1 MSSLIVVDV
10 ALARS
15 GDSSGDQPYEWIKKR
30 INCLLSNANKRF
42 EEIKQKNER
51 VIRLHEEITRLAELY
66 LNPGYPAWK
75 SPESSK
81 KAMDLLF
88 RKADRFR
95 ILLIQILLEENETRL
110 LEEMFIREV
119 ERIFISLATELH
131 ISSEDPEYQ
140 EFSQTFQ
147 DISRIEKRS
156 DRIMNY
162 KTLISSLVTFYCSC
176 RFTLFSLQKRISKVQ
191 KDAASLELQNMSL
204 SDLETLH
211 ALQGSLSSLHEICPI
226 QTQIERLNRT
236 EEELTALAHRVSG
249 MEHTNLG
256 DIVSDATEDTKD
268 RERVKHDASMKLLAM
283 EADFFYDR
291 IKFLD
296 FDKTEIPDYE
306 PVAKETSPERLALQR
321 ENLQLEYGLLKEKI
335 PGKTIIREELEEI
348 IQNLS
353 LDPDA
358 GALLDAAMILY
369 HEPSP
374 GLRELT
380 IIRRQYD
387 AYYLEKKSKSLS
399 DKQWGNVINILL
411 ESLKARGYRVKPGKI
426 ADPRKSFQRGNI
438 EVLSLVNH
446 YSIMISINHLDEL
459 VFRLVRIVDGFDID
473 EFDTDQLQK
482 DDVHAATVWE
492 RDYEILKEEL
502 KNENI
507 HMIERLKKNPDEVP
521 IQQLTRFD
529 ILTKEHIS

>member
-1 MSSLIVVDV
+1 
-10 ALARS
+10 
-15 GDSSGDQPYEWIKKR
+15 
-30 INCLLSNANKRF
+30 
-42 EEIKQKNER
+42 
-51 VIRLHEEITRLAELY
+51 
-66 LNPGYPAWK
+66 
-75 SPESSK
+75 
-81 KAMDLLF
+81 
-88 RKADRFR
+88 
-95 ILLIQILLEENETRL
+95 
-110 LEEMFIREV
+110 
-119 ERIFISLATELH
+119 
-131 ISSEDPEYQ
+131 
-140 EFSQTFQ
+140 
-147 DISRIEKRS
+147 
-156 DRIMNY
+156 
-162 KTLISSLVTFYCSC
+162 
-176 RFTLFSLQKRISKVQ
+176 
-191 KDAASLELQNMSL
+191 
-204 SDLETLH
+204 
-211 ALQGSLSSLHEICPI
+211 
-226 QTQIERLNRT
+226 
-236 EEELTALAHRVSG
+236 
-249 MEHTNLG
+249 
-256 DIVSDATEDTKD
+256 
-268 RERVKHDASMKLLAM
+268 
-283 EADFFYDR
+283 
-291 IKFLD
+291 
-296 FDKTEIPDYE
+296 
-306 PVAKETSPERLALQR
+306 
-321 ENLQLEYGLLKEKI
+321 
-335 PGKTIIREELEEI
+335 
-348 IQNLS
+348 
-353 LDPDA
+353 
-358 GALLDAAMILY
+358 MILY

-438 EVLSLVNH
+438 EVLSPVNH